1 MNLDSIPNDI
11 EPLVILGADDKDY
24 LVVYTV
30 MGNAEVIEMLYRT
43 IRILEEE
50 SKSEQLTKH

>member
-1 MNLDSIPNDI
+1 MNLDGIPRDI
-11 EPLVILGADDKDY
+11 DPLVILGADANDY

-30 MGNAEVIEMLYRT
+30 MGNAEVIEMLQRT

-50 SKSEQLTKH
+50 SNSEHLTKH

>member
-1 MNLDSIPNDI
+1 MRLDEVPADVD
-11 EPLVILGADDKDY
+11 PLVILGADEKDY

-30 MGNAEVIEMLYRT
+30 LGNAEVIEMLYRT

-50 SKSEQLTKH
+50 STSELTKH